1 MNFIKNHIVRLLA
14 NPVSAFVLF
23 GLFSVALTSL
33 LLLNSR
39 QKDWQEEK
47 RNFDSIIRLYESYN
61 TGGEIAESDHF
72 YKVGNSM
79 FSRVRIMAFNTRDV
93 GHECINRLSELNLS
107 LNDMA
112 IIRVCQNLLPSA
124 GNPPEKEQLTT
135 VMPIL
140 SPTDKL
146 IGLRVRVTTL
156 GSSPG
161 FGNIA
166 TSSAEIITLACI
178 SLMIAVMGSLLSLV
192 AKKYLI
198 ELPTTARYD
207 DLTGFLR
214 RDAFYQSANRA
225 LKAARHENKPLCA
238 MLIDI
243 DHFKQVNDTLGHAAG
258 DEALKAVADVI
269 RHSFRRHDILCR
281 LGGGEFAV
289 VLPNILQENAVRVA
303 ERVREGIH
311 ELGHASTSMSPG
323 ITVSIGLVT
332 VESPDE
338 GLDDIIRRAD
348 VNLYLAKRTRN
359 CTITTPLAQPL
370 RQGDAETKTASAS

>member
-61 TGGEIAESDHF
+61 TSGEIAESDHF

-146 IGLRVRVTTL
+146 IGLRIRVTTL

-166 TSSAEIITLACI
+166 TTSAEVITLACI
-178 SLMIAVMGSLLSLV
+178 SLMVAVMGSLLSLV

-281 LGGGEFAV
+281 LGGDEFAV
-289 VLPNILQENAVRVA
+289 ILPNISQENAVRVA

-323 ITVSIGLVT
+323 ITVSIGLVS

-338 GLDDIIRRAD
+338 GLDEIIRRAD

-359 CTITTPLAQPL
+359 CTITTPLARPL
-370 RQGDAETKTASAS
+370 QGDAETKTASAS

>member
-61 TGGEIAESDHF
+61 TSGEIAESDHF

-146 IGLRVRVTTL
+146 IGLRIRVTTL

-166 TSSAEIITLACI
+166 TTSAEVITLACI
-178 SLMIAVMGSLLSLV
+178 SLMVAVMGSLLSLV

-281 LGGGEFAV
+281 LGGDEFAV
-289 VLPNILQENAVRVA
+289 ILPNISQENAVRVA

-338 GLDDIIRRAD
+338 GLDEIIRRAD

-359 CTITTPLAQPL
+359 CTITTPLARPL
-370 RQGDAETKTASAS
+370 QGDAETKTASAS

>member
-1 MNFIKNHIVRLLA
+1 MNFIKNHLVRLFA

-23 GLFSVALTSL
+23 GLFSVTLTSL

-61 TGGEIAESDHF
+61 TGGEIAESDRF

-93 GHECINRLSELNLS
+93 GRECINRLSELDLS

-124 GNPPEKEQLTT
+124 GNPPEKNQLTT

-146 IGLRVRVTTL
+146 IGLRIRVTTL

-161 FGNIA
+161 FSNIA

-225 LKAARHENKPLCA
+225 LKAARHESRPMCA

-258 DEALKAVADVI
+258 DEALKAVADII

-281 LGGGEFAV
+281 LGGDEFAV
-289 VLPNILQENAVRVA
+289 VLPNISQENAVRVA

-311 ELGHASTSMSPG
+311 ELGHTLSSMSPG
-323 ITVSIGLVT
+323 ITVSIGLVA

-338 GLDDIIRRAD
+338 GLDEIIRRAD

-359 CTITTPLAQPL
+359 CTITTPRIQPP
-370 RQGDAETKTASAS
+370 GATETTTASAS

>member
-1 MNFIKNHIVRLLA
+1 MNFIKDNIVRLLA

-23 GLFSVALTSL
+23 GLFSAALTSL
-33 LLLNSR
+33 LLLNSH

-61 TGGEIAESDHF
+61 TSGEITESDHF

-79 FSRVRIMAFNTRDV
+79 FSRVRIMAFNTRDAS
-93 GHECINRLSELNLS
+93 HECINRLSELNLS

-124 GNPPEKEQLTT
+124 GNPPEKDQLTT

-156 GSSPG
+156 DSSPG
-161 FGNIA
+161 FSSIA
-166 TSSAEIITLACI
+166 TTSAETITLACI

-225 LKAARHENKPLCA
+225 LKAASHENKPLCA

-269 RHSFRRHDILCR
+269 RQSFRRHDILCR
-281 LGGGEFAV
+281 LGGDEFAV
-289 VLPNILQENAVRVA
+289 ILPNIVQENAVRVA

-311 ELGHASTSMSPG
+311 ELGHAPTSISPG

-332 VESPDE
+332 IESADE
-338 GLDDIIRRAD
+338 GLDEIIRRAD
-348 VNLYLAKRTRN
+348 INLYLAKRTRN
-359 CTITTPLAQPL
+359 CTITTPLAHSVQS
-370 RQGDAETKTASAS
+370 DAETKTASAS

>member
-61 TGGEIAESDHF
+61 TSGEIAESDHF

-146 IGLRVRVTTL
+146 IGLRIRVTTL

-166 TSSAEIITLACI
+166 TTSAEVITLACI
-178 SLMIAVMGSLLSLV
+178 SLMVAVMGSLLSLV

-281 LGGGEFAV
+281 LGGDEFAV
-289 VLPNILQENAVRVA
+289 ILPNISQENAVRVA

-311 ELGHASTSMSPG
+311 ELGHTSTSMSPG
-323 ITVSIGLVT
+323 ITVSIGLVS

-338 GLDDIIRRAD
+338 GLDEIIRRAD

-359 CTITTPLAQPL
+359 CTITTPLARPL
-370 RQGDAETKTASAS
+370 QGDAETKTASAS

>member
-61 TGGEIAESDHF
+61 TSGEIAESDHF

-146 IGLRVRVTTL
+146 IGLRIRVTTL

-166 TSSAEIITLACI
+166 TTSAEVITLACI
-178 SLMIAVMGSLLSLV
+178 SLMVAVMGSMLSLV

-258 DEALKAVADVI
+258 DESLKAVADVI

-281 LGGGEFAV
+281 LGGDEFAV
-289 VLPNILQENAVRVA
+289 VLPNIVQENAVRVA

-338 GLDDIIRRAD
+338 GLDEIIRRAD

-359 CTITTPLAQPL
+359 CTITTPLARPL
-370 RQGDAETKTASAS
+370 QGDAETKTASAS